1 MAKPDVTYE
10 LYTERFDGELPEEA
24 FAANLPL
31 AEAHVVWVCW
41 PHEPCTESEERAWM
55 RAVCRCAD
63 AFAEYGAGSVG
74 GFSIG
79 DYKVTN
85 YENKGTT
92 GTELATEA
100 AMRELAGTRLL
111 FCGVC

>member
-1 MAKPDVTYE
+1 MRPDVTYE
-10 LYTERFDGELPEEA
+10 FYTEKFGGELSEEV

-31 AEAHVVWVCW
+31 AEAHAVWVCW
-41 PHEPCTESEERAWM
+41 PHEPHTCDERRAWM
-55 RAVCRCAD
+55 RAVCRCVEV
-63 AFAEYGAGSVG
+63 FAEYGTGSVG
-74 GFSIG
+74 GFAIG
-79 DYKVTN
+79 EYKVTN

-100 AMRELAGTRLL
+100 VARELAGTKLL

>member
-1 MAKPDVTYE
+1 MCPDVTYE
-10 LYTERFDGELPEEA
+10 AYVEEFGGELSEEA

-31 AEAHVVWVCW
+31 AEAHTVWVCW
-41 PHEPCTESEERAWM
+41 PREPRTRDERRVWA
-55 RAVCRCAD
+55 RAVCRCVD
-63 AFAEYGAGSVG
+63 VFAEHGAGSVG

-92 GTELATEA
+92 GAELATEA
-100 AMRELAGTRLL
+100 VMRELAGTGLL
-111 FCGVC
+111 FGGVR